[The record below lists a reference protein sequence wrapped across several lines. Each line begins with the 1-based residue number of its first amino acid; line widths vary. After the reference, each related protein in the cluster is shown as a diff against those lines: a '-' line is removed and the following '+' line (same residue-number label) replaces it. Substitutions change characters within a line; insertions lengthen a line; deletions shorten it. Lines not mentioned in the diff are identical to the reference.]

1 MLKAA
6 LHVHSA
12 YSDGEYTLAELK
24 RIFAGLGCSVVGI
37 TFMTTASTNS
47 SWRITSANARRCPMN
62 ASERFLFLCSLEYR
76 WEQEMHILG

>member
-12 YSDGEYTLAELK
+12 CSDGEYTLAELK

-37 TFMTTASTNS
+37 TVMATASTNS
-47 SWRITSANARRCPMN
+47 SWRITSANAVRCPMN
-62 ASERFLFLCSLEYR
+62 ASLFLCSLEYR